1 MGNKPLTGPNKREDR
16 PANGGVQVIVRAVNI
31 LRALKGHP
39 EGLSLSQ
46 IAKEV
51 GLARSTVH
59 RIVSTLEAE
68 RFVTAAS
75 SNGRVRLG
83 SALASLGAHVNSDL
97 RRELRPYL
105 EGLFLEVNETVDLAI
120 LDEDQVLFVDQ
131 IAAPHRLRAVSGI
144 GVTFPLHCTANGKAL
159 LAELAPEEIER
170 IIPEQLEA
178 LTPNTITT
186 RARLLEE
193 LERIKAER
201 VALDREE
208 HTIGICAVGAT
219 VHDPMGT
226 VAAITIPVPSIRF
239 YGNEEKLASALLN
252 TCDLVRGRFESI

>member
-68 RFVTAAS
+68 RFVTAVS

-105 EGLFLEVNETVDLAI
+105 EGLFL
-120 LDEDQVLFVDQ
+120 
-131 IAAPHRLRAVSGI
+131 
-144 GVTFPLHCTANGKAL
+144 
-159 LAELAPEEIER
+159 
-170 IIPEQLEA
+170 
-178 LTPNTITT
+178 
-186 RARLLEE
+186 
-193 LERIKAER
+193 
-201 VALDREE
+201 
-208 HTIGICAVGAT
+208 
-219 VHDPMGT
+219 
-226 VAAITIPVPSIRF
+226 
-239 YGNEEKLASALLN
+239 
-252 TCDLVRGRFESI
+252 